1 MARLFDAYIIVD
13 WSAASKP
20 VRGPNSIWIAIY
32 VGTGGTQFR
41 MSTHNPSTRLEA
53 RDLILEQAQSLIARG
68 SRVLLGFDFA
78 MGYPYGTAKA
88 LGLGGPSPPWK
99 RMQDH
104 LASQTTE
111 QADNSNTRFQHAAA
125 MNAAMTG
132 RPHPFWGATKTKVSE
147 TLSMKK
153 GDFKSDLS
161 LPEHRKCERWIRA
174 NFKANPKSVW
184 QLTGIGSV
192 GSQSLLGIPTLAY
205 VKEHIDGA
213 QIWPF
218 ETGFHA
224 LTPNDLKNTSCVLA
238 EIYPSTVKITPK
250 TGETVDE
257 IQVKTL
263 SKHLESLDS
272 AGILASAFGPPDS
285 ISDREI
291 HKITTEEGWILAK

>member
-20 VRGPNSIWIAIY
+20 VRGPNSIWVAVCTKDRRQHVRVRTY
-32 VGTGGTQFR
+32 
-41 MSTHNPSTRLEA
+41 NPATRLDA
-53 RDLILEQAQSLIARG
+53 RQLILEQTQSLIARG
-68 SRVLLGFDFA
+68 NRVLLGFDFA
-78 MGYPYGTAKA
+78 MGYPAGTADA
-88 LGLGGPSPPWK
+88 LNLEGPHPPWK

-104 LASQTTE
+104 LVAQTIE
-111 QADNSNTRFQHAAA
+111 RADNSNARFQIAAE

-132 RPHPFWGATKTKVSE
+132 GPHPFWGATKTKACK

-153 GDFKSDLS
+153 GDFKSDPAF
-161 LPEHRKCERWIRA
+161 PEHRICERWIRA

-192 GSQSLLGIPTLAY
+192 GSQALLGLPTLAY
-205 VKEHIDGA
+205 IRECIEGA

-218 ETGFHA
+218 ETGFKT

-238 EIYPSTVKITPK
+238 EIYPSTVELTPK
-250 TGETVDE
+250 TGETLDE
-257 IQVKTL
+257 TQVKTL
-263 SKHLESLDS
+263 SKHMESLDS
-272 AGILASAFGPPDS
+272 AGNLASAFGPPDS
-285 ISDREI
+285 ISGGEI

>member
-1 MARLFDAYIIVD
+1 
-13 WSAASKP
+13 
-20 VRGPNSIWIAIY
+20 
-32 VGTGGTQFR
+32 

-53 RDLILEQAQSLIARG
+53 RHLILDQTRSLIARG
-68 SRVLLGFDFA
+68 NRVLLGFDFA
-78 MGYPYGTAKA
+78 MGYPDGTAKA
-88 LGLGGPSPPWK
+88 LRLDGPSPPWK
-99 RMQDH
+99 RMLDH

-111 QADNSNTRFQHAAA
+111 HADNSNTRFQLAAD

-153 GDFKSDLS
+153 GDFQNDLAFR
-161 LPEHRKCERWIRA
+161 EHRMCERWIRE

-192 GSQSLLGIPTLAY
+192 GSQALLGLPTLAY
-205 VKEHIDGA
+205 LKEHIDDA

-218 ETGFHA
+218 ETGFKA
-224 LTPNDLKNTSCVLA
+224 LTPNDLQNTSCVLA

-272 AGILASAFGPPDS
+272 AGNLASAFGPPDS